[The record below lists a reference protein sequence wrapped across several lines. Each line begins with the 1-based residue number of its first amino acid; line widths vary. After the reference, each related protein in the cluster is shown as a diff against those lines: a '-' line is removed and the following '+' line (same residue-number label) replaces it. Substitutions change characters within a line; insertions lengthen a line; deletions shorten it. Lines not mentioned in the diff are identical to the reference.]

1 MTLQLQKTAE
11 QVAKNAGRLLLKY
24 AKTDFKT
31 RRKARF
37 DLVTDADIASNELIK
52 EQLHKAWPKS
62 LILAEEDGVT
72 AQSML
77 KKAGDCELLWIVD
90 PLDGT
95 SNFAKRIPHY
105 AVSIAAYNPQ
115 TEEILAGSIYDPNK
129 DECFSAAK
137 GRGAKLNGHT
147 IHVSSIDRLESAM
160 SATGFSYSRRKGRD
174 NNLAELAPFAQKS
187 LGLRRFGAA
196 SLDLAWVAC
205 ARYDIYWES
214 WLAPW
219 DVCAG
224 ILLVRE
230 AGGLVS
236 NFASGDSTPFDNNI
250 VATNVPLHKKT
261 LKQIREAREKA
272 GLT

>member
-1 MTLQLQKTAE
+1 MTIQLQKTAE
-11 QVAKNAGRLLLKY
+11 QVARKAGMLLLKY
-24 AKTDFKT
+24 AKTDFNT
-31 RRKARF
+31 RKKARF

-52 EQLHKAWPKS
+52 KELHKAYPQS

-72 AQSML
+72 AHSVL
-77 KKAGDCELLWIVD
+77 KKAGDCKVLWIVD

-115 TEEILAGSIYDPNK
+115 TEEILAACIYDPNK
-129 DECFSAAK
+129 DECFTAAR
-137 GRGAKLNGHT
+137 GRGANLNGRP
-147 IHVSSIDRLESAM
+147 IHVSSVKKLQSAM

-174 NNLAELAPFAQKS
+174 NNLAELVPFAEKS
-187 LGLRRFGAA
+187 LALRRFGAA

-214 WLAPW
+214 WLSSW
-219 DVCAG
+219 DVAAG
-224 ILLVRE
+224 ILIVRE

-236 NFASGDSTPFDNNI
+236 DYASNASTPFDDSI
-250 VATNVPLHKKT
+250 VATNAPLHKKA
-261 LKQIREAREKA
+261 LKQLVRARRKA
-272 GLT
+272 GLL